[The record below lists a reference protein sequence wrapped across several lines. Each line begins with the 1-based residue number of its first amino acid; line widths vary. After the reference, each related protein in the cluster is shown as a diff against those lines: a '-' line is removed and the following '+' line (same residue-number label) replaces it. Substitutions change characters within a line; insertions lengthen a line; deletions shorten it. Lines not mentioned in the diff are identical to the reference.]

1 MLHEIE
7 PIQQEFL
14 KNRGQ
19 AKPSIFLNETGL
31 DNSQKIDFIL
41 PELSV
46 IKSMEDYRKAL
57 NDNGF
62 DIKIANRTLD
72 FLVITDNSRQ

>member
-1 MLHEIE
+1 M
-7 PIQQEFL
+7 